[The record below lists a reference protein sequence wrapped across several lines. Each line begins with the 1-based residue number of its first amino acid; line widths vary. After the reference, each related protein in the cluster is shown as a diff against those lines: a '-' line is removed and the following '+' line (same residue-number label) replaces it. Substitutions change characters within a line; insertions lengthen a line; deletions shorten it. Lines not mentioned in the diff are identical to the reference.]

1 MTVLGKLELRLYM
14 KPSRNLYYGWSRNAD
29 GQIDNWHVC
38 DVSNSITTFAGGG
51 WNTSLKVAVVYETL

>member
-1 MTVLGKLELRLYM
+1 M

-51 WNTSLKVAVVYETL
+51 WNTSPKVAVVYETL